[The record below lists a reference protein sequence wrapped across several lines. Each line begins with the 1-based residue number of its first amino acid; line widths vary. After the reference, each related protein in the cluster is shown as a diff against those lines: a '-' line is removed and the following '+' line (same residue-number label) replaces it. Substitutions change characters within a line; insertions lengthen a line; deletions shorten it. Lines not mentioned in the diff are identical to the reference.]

1 MTQEQSILTEIRSI
15 FPNEKI
21 IFQHCVLGYEIDAYF
36 SKQKLAIEIDE
47 LGHQNRDFEC
57 EIERQKALEKE
68 LNCKF
73 IGINPAKENFNVFDE
88 IGRIHVFVSESNEK
102 SLLKRISDRLLNL
115 EFKSSNSI

>member
-36 SKQKLAIEIDE
+36 SKQKIAIEIDE

-57 EIERQKALEKE
+57 EIERQNALEKE

-73 IGINPAKENFNVFDE
+73 IGINPAKENFNVFGE

-102 SLLKRISDRLLNL
+102 SLLKSISDRLLNL